1 MDAQKAALIITR
13 IKAAEDPVPPQLPA
27 KYAAGPTVADL
38 AGRYLEDVAVRCK
51 PKTQRPFSQPWAI
64 PDLRCPTPTTH
75 IRLSDTVSTSARFNI
90 DGHVVSCGA
99 RRKGLAKGPVRHQET
114 TEGGRMHTRTC
125 TGLGV
130 LAMLFSLA
138 GSVGAVQQCPK
149 GLEPVT
155 EFRMFFG
162 LADGN
167 GKVVTEDK
175 WQRFLAYTI
184 TPRFR
189 AGLTVFD
196 GRGQWLPPSGEL
208 QREPVKVVIG
218 ALSSD
223 PARGIELADE
233 ISRAFASGSTRT
245 RFSAWPRRPAR
256 GCIPEESTRR
266 FPADPSGPA
275 TIRMPPT
282 PS

>member
-1 MDAQKAALIITR
+1 
-13 IKAAEDPVPPQLPA
+13 
-27 KYAAGPTVADL
+27 
-38 AGRYLEDVAVRCK
+38 
-51 PKTQRPFSQPWAI
+51 
-64 PDLRCPTPTTH
+64 
-75 IRLSDTVSTSARFNI
+75 
-90 DGHVVSCGA
+90 
-99 RRKGLAKGPVRHQET
+99 
-114 TEGGRMHTRTC
+114 MHTRTC

-167 GKVVTEDK
+167 GKVVTEDE
-175 WQRFLAYTI
+175 WQRFLADTV

-223 PARGIELADE
+223 PAKGIELADE
-233 ISRAFASGSTRT
+233 ISVAFAK
-245 RFSAWPRRPAR
+245 RFNQ
-256 GCIPEESTRR
+256 
-266 FPADPSGPA
+266 DPVF
-275 TIRMPPT
+275 RMAAPT
-282 PS
+282 CAGLHP